1 MESVF
6 VAIEH
11 FLDEREVKSSKLFG
25 NSIISQYNQ
34 GFSDLETFI
43 NNAQS
48 HLGKVSVYD
57 LAKNMGT
64 SVAMLQRFYGQE
76 MTEDRA
82 VAVTQVNRQP
92 AAKSEP
98 NEKQSYPF

>member
-1 MESVF
+1 M
-6 VAIEH
+6 
-11 FLDEREVKSSKLFG
+11 
-25 NSIISQYNQ
+25 
-34 GFSDLETFI
+34 
-43 NNAQS
+43 
-48 HLGKVSVYD
+48 GKVSVYD

-92 AAKSEP
+92 AAKPEP
-98 NEKQSYPF
+98 NEKQSYPYR